1 MSEEQKIRV
10 VIADDQELVRA
21 GFAMVIGSQPDM
33 AVVGQARDGAEAV
46 ALAETLHP
54 DVVLMD
60 VRMPGVDGIEATRRI
75 SALQHRFAPDGSA
88 LDDAHTRVI
97 ILTTFDLD
105 EYVMAAINAGASGFL
120 LKDTMV
126 SDKGVFTSAALNGNN
141 YPVSVDVA
149 FQVAFA
155 MITVGLICGAIAER
169 VKYSTWMIFVALWIT
184 FDYAPLAHMV
194 WGQGGLLGADGI
206 GALDFAGGDVVH
218 ISSGV
223 SALVLCILLGKRHD
237 YEHSIYRIHNIPTV
251 VLGASLLMFGWFGFN
266 AGSALA
272 ADGLAAHAFM
282 TTGVSAAAAM
292 LSWMLCDVIK
302 NKKPTL
308 IGAST
313 GMVAGLVGITPGAG
327 FVPMWAAV
335 IIGLTTSPVCYIMI
349 SYGKKKFGFDDA
361 LDAFSCHGTGG
372 IWGGLLTGVFSCTAI
387 NSSAGNG
394 LVYGEFAQFGAQAA
408 GIGITIVI
416 AVVGTL
422 ICYGIT
428 RLLTGKIRVDLRDEL
443 MGLDVSQHGES
454 AYPSFNGLDN

>member
-1 MSEEQKIRV
+1 
-10 VIADDQELVRA
+10 
-21 GFAMVIGSQPDM
+21 
-33 AVVGQARDGAEAV
+33 
-46 ALAETLHP
+46 
-54 DVVLMD
+54 
-60 VRMPGVDGIEATRRI
+60 
-75 SALQHRFAPDGSA
+75 
-88 LDDAHTRVI
+88 
-97 ILTTFDLD
+97 
-105 EYVMAAINAGASGFL
+105 
-120 LKDTMV
+120 
-126 SDKGVFTSAALNGNN
+126 
-141 YPVSVDVA
+141 
-149 FQVAFA
+149 
-155 MITVGLICGAIAER
+155 
-169 VKYSTWMIFVALWIT
+169 
-184 FDYAPLAHMV
+184 
-194 WGQGGLLGADGI
+194 
-206 GALDFAGGDVVH
+206 
-218 ISSGV
+218 
-223 SALVLCILLGKRHD
+223 
-237 YEHSIYRIHNIPTV
+237 
-251 VLGASLLMFGWFGFN
+251 
-266 AGSALA
+266 
-272 ADGLAAHAFM
+272 M

-327 FVPMWAAV
+327 FIPMWAAV

-443 MGLDVSQHGES
+443 MGLDVSQHGEA

>member
-1 MSEEQKIRV
+1 MNAGDTGFMLTCAALV
-10 VIADDQELVRA
+10 FFMTPGLAFFYGGLVRRKNVVNTMMA
-21 GFAMVIGSQPDM
+21 IVMIMGL
-33 AVVGQARDGAEAV
+33 AVVMW
-46 ALAETLHP
+46 ALFGFSLAFGGNHGGIIGDFRWFGLE
-54 DVVLMD
+54 
-60 VRMPGVDGIEATRRI
+60 GVGWGTG
-75 SALQHRFAPDGSA
+75 P
-88 LDDAHTRVI
+88 
-97 ILTTFDLD
+97 
-105 EYVMAAINAGASGFL
+105 Y
-120 LKDTMV
+120 
-126 SDKGVFTSAALNGNN
+126 SDSIPNLVFC
-141 YPVSVDVA
+141 A
-149 FQVAFA
+149 FQMMFA
-155 MITVGLICGAIAER
+155 IITPALITGSVVGRMKFKALF
-169 VKYSTWMIFVALWIT
+169 IFVAIWSIIV
-184 FDYAPLAHMV
+184 YYPLAHMV
-194 WGQGGLLGADGI
+194 WGQGGFLAELGSV
-206 GALDFAGGDVVH
+206 DFAGGDVVH

-408 GIGITIVI
+408 GIGITIII

>member
-1 MSEEQKIRV
+1 MDTGSIGFV
-10 VIADDQELVRA
+10 LICAAFVFIMTPGLAMFYGGLVRKKNVVNTMMTSIFIICT
-21 GFAMVIGSQPDM
+21 GSVMWVLFGYSLSFAPSSNGIIGDLSWLGLEG
-33 AVVGQARDGAEAV
+33 VLLTEGYTDGAAIPNMVFCGFQMMFAVITPALITGAV
-46 ALAETLHP
+46 AG
-54 DVVLMD
+54 
-60 VRMPGVDGIEATRRI
+60 RMKFKSLFV
-75 SALQHRFAPDGSA
+75 F
-88 LDDAHTRVI
+88 I
-97 ILTTFDLD
+97 IFW
-105 EYVMAAINAGASGFL
+105 S
-120 LKDTMV
+120 
-126 SDKGVFTSAALNGNN
+126 
-141 YPVSVDVA
+141 
-149 FQVAFA
+149 
-155 MITVGLICGAIAER
+155 LI
-169 VKYSTWMIFVALWIT
+169 VY
-184 FDYAPLAHMV
+184 YPLAHMV
-194 WGQGGLLGADGI
+194 WAQGGLLGADGI

-223 SALVLCILLGKRHD
+223 SALVLCIILGKRHD
-237 YEHSIYRIHNIPTV
+237 YERANYKIHNIPTV

-266 AGSALA
+266 AGSALEA
-272 ADGLAAHAFM
+272 NGLAAHAFM
-282 TTGVSAAAAM
+282 TTAASAAAAI

-327 FVPMWAAV
+327 FVPVWAAV
-335 IIGLTTSPVCYIMI
+335 IIGLTTSPVCYLMI
-349 SYGKKKFGFDDA
+349 SVGKKKFGFDDA

-387 NSSAGNG
+387 NSGAGNG

-428 RLLTGKIRVDLRDEL
+428 RLLTGNIRVSLRDE
-443 MGLDVSQHGES
+443 MVGLDITQHGEV